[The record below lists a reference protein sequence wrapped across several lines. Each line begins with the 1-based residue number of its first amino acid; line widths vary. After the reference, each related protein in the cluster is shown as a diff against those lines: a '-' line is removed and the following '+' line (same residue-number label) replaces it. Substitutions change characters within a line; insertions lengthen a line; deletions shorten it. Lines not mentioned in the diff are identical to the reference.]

1 MHRARVRATGDAG
14 PAGRIKTR
22 TPKVSV
28 PCVVADCE
36 RKASSRFKGE
46 GPFCRLHYERQ
57 RRGLPIGPAG
67 LLVAAKGEGTTH
79 DGYIRIRTPDG
90 RRPLAHVY
98 VMEQH
103 LGRRLAPGENVHHRN
118 GIKTDNRIEN
128 LELWVKV
135 QPSGQRLED
144 LISFVVDHYPV
155 EVRKALG
162 G

>member
-1 MHRARVRATGDAG
+1 
-14 PAGRIKTR
+14 
-22 TPKVSV
+22 
-28 PCVVADCE
+28 
-36 RKASSRFKGE
+36 
-46 GPFCRLHYERQ
+46 
-57 RRGLPIGPAG
+57 
-67 LLVAAKGEGTTH
+67 
-79 DGYIRIRTPDG
+79 
-90 RRPLAHVY
+90 
-98 VMEQH
+98 MEQH